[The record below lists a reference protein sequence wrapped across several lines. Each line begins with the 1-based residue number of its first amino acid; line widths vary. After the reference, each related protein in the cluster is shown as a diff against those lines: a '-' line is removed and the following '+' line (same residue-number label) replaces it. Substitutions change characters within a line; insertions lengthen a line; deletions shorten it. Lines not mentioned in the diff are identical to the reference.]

1 MKYKYI
7 LLLFPIIFL
16 FSCKSTSNSITYFDD
31 LKIGELASEIPINKS
46 NEVQVILPNNI
57 LLIVVSSANALDT
70 KVLEQ
75 FNLVPLNTLNAT
87 AGSLSSDKE
96 IQSYLVDKN
105 GDILFPVLGKIKVQN
120 LTVIEL
126 QNLLIKELSNYLS
139 NPMVTVQLTNN
150 RVKVLGEVL
159 KPGFVDIENN
169 QRYSILDAI
178 TFVGDITVY
187 GDKKAVKLFRETD
200 DGKME
205 RIVLDLTS
213 SDIFAS
219 PYFYLKQ
226 NDIVVVDPNKTRK
239 KDSRFGVND
248 NYKLSVVSTV
258 LGSISLITSTI
269 ITIIS
274 ISRK

>member
-1 MKYKYI
+1 MKYRYI
-7 LLLFPIIFL
+7 LLLFPIVFL

-31 LKIGELASEIPINKS
+31 LQSGKPISKIPINTA
-46 NEVQVILPNNI
+46 NEDPVILPNNV
-57 LLIVVSSANALDT
+57 LLIIVSSANALDT

-75 FNLVPLNTLNAT
+75 FNLVPLTTLDAS
-87 AGSLSSDKE
+87 AGSISSDRE
-96 IQSYLVDKN
+96 IQSYTVDKN
-105 GDILFPVLGKIKVQN
+105 GNIFFPILGKIKVQD

-126 QNLLIKELSNYLS
+126 QNLLMKELSAYLT
-139 NPMVTVQLTNN
+139 NPIVTIQLSNN

-159 KPGFVDIENN
+159 HPGFVDIENN
-169 QRYSILDAI
+169 RRYSILDAI
-178 TFVGDITVY
+178 AFVGDITVF

-200 DGKME
+200 GEME
-205 RIVLDLTS
+205 SVVLDLTS

-226 NDIVVVDPNKTRK
+226 NDIIVIDPNKTRK
-239 KDSRFGVND
+239 KDSKFGVND

-258 LGSISLITSTI
+258 LSSISLITSTV

-274 ISRK
+274 IRNK